1 MSSVSQQLLL
11 LLFCY
16 YSAAAR
22 AEAVCAEQPATPSSS
37 SGPTVPLNH
46 RYGPCSPAPSTVE
59 PTMAELLRAD
69 QLRAKYVRRKFSGTD
84 GLQPLDLT
92 VPADLGLALGTLQYV
107 ITVGIGSPVVT
118 QTMMIDTSG
127 DVSWVHCRSPTGSTL
142 FDPSKSTTY
151 APFSCSA
158 AECTQLGN
166 KGNGCSNSTCQY
178 VIEYTNQPNNTGTY
192 GSDTLML
199 SSSDTVENFQFGCR
213 QDEAEVE
220 DSMDGLMGLGGDVQ
234 SLVSQTEA
242 TYGKAYSYCLPP
254 TNATSGFLTLGGP
267 NDTSGFL
274 STPMIRW
281 EQVPTFHG
289 VLLQDIVVNGTQL
302 NIPPSAFAAGSL
314 VSSGAYI
321 TRLPPAAYT
330 ALKTAFKASMTQYKT
345 MPARSILDTC
355 FDFTGLEL
363 DSITVPDVALV
374 FDGGAVVNLDRS
386 GVVIGNCLA
395 FAAST
400 NPSGIPS
407 VIGNVQ
413 QRTLEVLLNVGQSVV
428 GFRPGAC

>member
-1 MSSVSQQLLL
+1 MKQGLMTAMSSVSQQLLL

-92 VPADLGLALGTLQYV
+92 VPADLGLALGTL
-107 ITVGIGSPVVT
+107 
-118 QTMMIDTSG
+118 
-127 DVSWVHCRSPTGSTL
+127 H
-142 FDPSKSTTY
+142 
-151 APFSCSA
+151 A

-374 FDGGAVVNLDRS
+374 FDGGAVGNPDRS